1 MMIFHLGI
9 AALEGVA
16 AAFAYWGVILAVIAV
31 VDRWKARDAVP
42 PPEPNAEPVVVA
54 RRFAPLHRAER
65 LARHRAAQ
73 QRTARRF
80 RRTA

>member
-1 MMIFHLGI
+1 MMIFRLAL

-16 AAFAYWGVILAVIAV
+16 AAFAYWAVILAVIAV
-31 VDRWKARDAVP
+31 VDRWKGRVAAP
-42 PPEPNAEPVVVA
+42 PPVPSTEPVVVP
-54 RRFAPLHRAER
+54 RRFAPLHRPER

-73 QRTARRF
+73 QRTAKRF

>member
-1 MMIFHLGI
+1 MLGQLVVS
-9 AALEGVA
+9 AFEGIA

-31 VDRWKARDAVP
+31 VDRWKARSAAP
-42 PPEPNAEPVVVA
+42 PPEPSAEPVVVA
-54 RRFAPLHRAER
+54 RRFAPLHRPER

-73 QRTARRF
+73 QRTAARF

>member
-1 MMIFHLGI
+1 MMIFHLGV

-31 VDRWKARDAVP
+31 VDRWKERGAAP
-42 PPEPNAEPVVVA
+42 PPEPNAEPIVA
-54 RRFAPLHRAER
+54 PHRIAPLHRAER

-73 QRTARRF
+73 QRTATRF
-80 RRTA
+80 RRAA